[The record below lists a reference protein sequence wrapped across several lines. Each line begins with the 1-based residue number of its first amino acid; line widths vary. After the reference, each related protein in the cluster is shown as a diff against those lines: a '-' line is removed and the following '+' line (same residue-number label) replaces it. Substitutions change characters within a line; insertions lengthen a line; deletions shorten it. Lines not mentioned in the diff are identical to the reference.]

1 MFEFILLFIFFWWLF
16 SRNEKRKE
24 DKKEVI
30 HVVKLESTEGMSDS
44 DIDDYAKK
52 LWGKLTNNG
61 KGWSDNGD
69 PKR

>member
-1 MFEFILLFIFFWWLF
+1 MKK
-16 SRNEKRKE
+16 SRIAIE
-24 DKKEVI
+24 DKKKVV

-61 KGWSDNGD
+61 KGWNDNGD